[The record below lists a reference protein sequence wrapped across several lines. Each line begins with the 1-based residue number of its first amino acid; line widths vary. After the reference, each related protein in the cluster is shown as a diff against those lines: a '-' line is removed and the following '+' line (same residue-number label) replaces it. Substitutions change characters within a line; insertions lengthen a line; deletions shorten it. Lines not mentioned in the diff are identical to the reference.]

1 MNIVYITGSSRGI
14 GKALVDKFLEMDCY
28 FVYGLSRSNSII
40 HNNFNHIKIDLS
52 DINQVHNFSFE
63 NHNKAN
69 QIILIN
75 NSGIIGPVSPVGRQ
89 NSSSIVDTFNINTI
103 APAILTNKFIAA
115 FENSESQKTII
126 NTSSGAGRHTVKSW
140 STYCGSKA
148 ALDMISMVI
157 ADEQK
162 DNSNPIRIYSVAPGV
177 VDSTMQDEIR
187 MQNKEDF
194 PDLEKFIDYKRNN
207 LLSSPEEVAKKYLY
221 ILNNPE
227 IFTEPIINVRE
238 IK

>member
-14 GKALVDKFLEMDCY
+14 GKALVEKFLEMDNY
-28 FVYGLSRSNSII
+28 FVYGLSRSNTIE
-40 HNNFNHIKIDLS
+40 HNKFKHIKIDLA
-52 DINQVHNFSFE
+52 DINQVHNFSFD
-63 NHNKAN
+63 NHKNAN

-89 NSSSIVDTFNINTI
+89 NSSSIVDAFNINTI

-115 FENSESQKTII
+115 FENNEAQKTII
-126 NTSSGAGRHTVKSW
+126 NTSSGAGRHTIKSW
-140 STYCGSKA
+140 STYCGTKA

-162 DNSNPIRIYSVAPGV
+162 NNPNPIRIYSVAPGII
-177 VDSTMQDEIR
+177 DSTMQDEIR

-207 LLSSPEEVAKKYLY
+207 LLSSPEEVAEKYLY

-227 IFTEPIINVRE
+227 MFSEPIIDVRE